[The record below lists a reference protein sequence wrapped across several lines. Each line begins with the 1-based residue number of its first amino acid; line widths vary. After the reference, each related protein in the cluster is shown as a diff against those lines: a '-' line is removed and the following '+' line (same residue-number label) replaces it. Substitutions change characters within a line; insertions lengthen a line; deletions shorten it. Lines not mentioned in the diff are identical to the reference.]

1 MSNATATAEKTA
13 NKGNVLALVKKDV
26 VDVVGKKVQEF
37 VSRGELHLPTNY
49 SVENAMKS
57 AWLILQNTVD
67 KDKRPVLQVCTR
79 DSIANALLDMA
90 VQGLNPA
97 KKQGYFIA
105 YGNQLVFQRSYFGTM
120 AVTKRVAGAK
130 EIFAEVVYKGDEFE
144 YTIQRGNKII
154 TKHVQRIENV
164 APENIV
170 AAYCTII
177 FDNDRQF
184 TDVMAWAEIQKAWS
198 KSKLDPKKEGSTH
211 KEFAQEMARKTVINR
226 ACKRYLNSSDDG
238 SLLMHH
244 VNRADEILAEAE
256 VEAEIAENANTEMID
271 IEAEY
276 ELLED
281 GGEDGE
287 EDAEAENAEDRPA
300 DEKKPAEKPKQQQ
313 KIQQTK
319 QQTMF
324 EGPGF

>member
-1 MSNATATAEKTA
+1 MA
-13 NKGNVLALVKKDV
+13 NELALIKKDV

-37 VSRGELHLPTNY
+37 VSRGELHLPPNY

-105 YGNQLVFQRSYFGTM
+105 YGKQLVFQRSYFGTM
-120 AVTKRVAGAK
+120 AVTKRVTGAK
-130 EIFAEVVYKGDEFE
+130 DIFSEIVYKGDEFE

-154 TKHVQRIENV
+154 TKHVQKIENV
-164 APENIV
+164 DPDNIV

-177 FDNDRQF
+177 FDDDRQF
-184 TDVMAWAEIQKAWS
+184 TDVMTWDEIQKAWS
-198 KSKLDPKKEGSTH
+198 KSKMNPDKEGSTH

-238 SLLMHH
+238 SLLMQHI
-244 VNRADEILAEAE
+244 NRADEVAAEAE
-256 VEAEIAENANTEMID
+256 VEAEIEENANQELID
-271 IEAEY
+271 IEY
-276 ELLED
+276 EV
-281 GGEDGE
+281 
-287 EDAEAENAEDRPA
+287 A
-300 DEKKPAEKPKQQQ
+300 DEEPEVEEKAAEEPKERKPEEPKQERKQEGKQ
-313 KIQQTK
+313 KII
-319 QQTMF
+319 F
-324 EGPGF
+324 EEGPGF

>member
-1 MSNATATAEKTA
+1 MA
-13 NKGNVLALVKKDV
+13 NELALIKKDV

-37 VSRGELHLPTNY
+37 VSRGELHLPPNY

-105 YGNQLVFQRSYFGTM
+105 YGRQLVFQRSYFGTM

-130 EIFAEVVYKGDEFE
+130 DIFAEVVYKGDEFE
-144 YTIQRGNKII
+144 YTIKNGNKYI
-154 TKHVQRIENV
+154 TKHIQRIENV
-164 APENIV
+164 DPGNIV
-170 AAYCTII
+170 AAYCAII
-177 FDNDRQF
+177 FDDERQF
-184 TDVMAWAEIQKAWS
+184 TDIMTWAEIQKAWS
-198 KSKLDPKKEGSTH
+198 KSKMNPDKEGSTH

-238 SLLMHH
+238 SLLMQH
-244 VNRADEILAEAE
+244 VNRADEIAAEAE
-256 VEAEIAENANTEMID
+256 VEAEIEENANQELIDVEYTVTEEEIPA
-271 IEAEY
+271 AE
-276 ELLED
+276 ETK
-281 GGEDGE
+281 E
-287 EDAEAENAEDRPA
+287 EQTKEEV
-300 DEKKPAEKPKQQQ
+300 AEKPKQEKKQEKPQQ
-313 KIQQTK
+313 GK
-319 QQTMF
+319 QQTIF
-324 EGPGF
+324 EEGPGF

>member
-1 MSNATATAEKTA
+1 MSN
-13 NKGNVLALVKKDV
+13 NNLALVKKDV

-37 VSRGELHLPTNY
+37 VSRGELHLPPNY

-57 AWLILQNTVD
+57 AWLILQNTFD
-67 KDKRPVLQVCTR
+67 KDKKPVLQNCTK

-105 YGNQLVFQRSYFGTM
+105 YGRQLTFQRSYFGTM

-130 EIFAEVVYKGDEFE
+130 DIFAEIVYKGDEFE
-144 YTIQRGNKII
+144 YTINRGNKVI

-164 APENIV
+164 DPNNIV

-177 FDNDRQF
+177 FDDERQF
-184 TDVMAWAEIQKAWS
+184 TDIMTWAEIQKAWS
-198 KSKLDPKKEGSTH
+198 KSKMNPDKEGSTH

-238 SLLMHH
+238 SLLMQH
-244 VNRADEILAEAE
+244 VNRADEVAAEAE
-256 VEAEIAENANTEMID
+256 VEAEIEENANQELID
-271 IEAEY
+271 IEYEVEDETPAAE
-276 ELLED
+276 ETK
-281 GGEDGE
+281 E
-287 EDAEAENAEDRPA
+287 EQTKEEIT
-300 DEKKPAEKPKQQQ
+300 EKPKQEKKTQQ
-313 KIQQTK
+313 GK
-319 QQTMF
+319 QQTVF
-324 EGPGF
+324 EEGPGF

>member
-1 MSNATATAEKTA
+1 MATATTEKIA
-13 NKGNVLALVKKDV
+13 NTGNVLALQKKDV

-37 VSRGELHLPTNY
+37 VSRGELHLPPNY

-105 YGNQLVFQRSYFGTM
+105 YGRQLTFQRSYFGTM

-130 EIFAEVVYKGDEFE
+130 DIFAELVYKGDEFRYE
-144 YTIQRGNKII
+144 IRNGNKSI
-154 TKHVQRIENV
+154 TKHEQSIENV
-164 APENIV
+164 DPDNIV
-170 AAYCTII
+170 AAYCTIV
-177 FDNDRQF
+177 FDDDRQF
-184 TDVMAWAEIQKAWS
+184 TDIMTWAEIQKAWS
-198 KSKLDPKKEGSTH
+198 KSKMNLVKEGSTH

-238 SLLMHH
+238 SLLMHY
-244 VNRADEILAEAE
+244 VNRADEVVAEAE
-256 VEAEIAENANTEMID
+256 VEAEIEENANQELID
-271 IEAEY
+271 IEY
-276 ELLED
+276 EVADE
-281 GGEDGE
+281 GPTIE
-287 EDAEAENAEDRPA
+287 EATEEPKEEKPA
-300 DEKKPAEKPKQQQ
+300 DKPKQEKKTQQ
-313 KIQQTK
+313 GRQQTI
-319 QQTMF
+319 F
-324 EGPGF
+324 EEGPGF

>member
-1 MSNATATAEKTA
+1 MSN
-13 NKGNVLALVKKDV
+13 NNLALIKKDV

-37 VSRGELHLPTNY
+37 VSRGELHLPPNY

-67 KDKRPVLQVCTR
+67 KDKRPVLEVCSK

-105 YGNQLVFQRSYFGTM
+105 YGKQLVFQRSYFGTM

-130 EIFAEVVYKGDEFE
+130 DIFAEIVYKGDEFE
-144 YTIQRGNKII
+144 YTIHRGNKVI

-164 APENIV
+164 DPDNIV
-170 AAYCTII
+170 AAYCTIV
-177 FDNDRQF
+177 FDDDRQF
-184 TDVMAWAEIQKAWS
+184 TDVMTWDEIQKAWS
-198 KSKLDPKKEGSTH
+198 KSKMNPDKEGSTH
-211 KEFAQEMARKTVINR
+211 KDFAQEMARKTVINR

-238 SLLMHH
+238 SLLMYH
-244 VNRADEILAEAE
+244 VNRADELTSEAE
-256 VEAEIAENANTEMID
+256 VEAEIAENANQELID
-271 IEAEY
+271 IDADY
-276 ELLED
+276 ELL
-281 GGEDGE
+281 GEDADTKETAE
-287 EDAEAENAEDRPA
+287 EPEEES
-300 DEKKPAEKPKQQQ
+300 AEKPKQEQKPQQ
-313 KIQQTK
+313 SK

>member
-1 MSNATATAEKTA
+1 MA
-13 NKGNVLALVKKDV
+13 NELALIKKDV

-37 VSRGELHLPTNY
+37 VARGELHLPPNY

-105 YGNQLVFQRSYFGTM
+105 YGKQLVFQRSYFGTM

-130 EIFAEVVYKGDEFE
+130 DIFAEVVYKGDEFE
-144 YTIQRGNKII
+144 YTIKNGNKYI
-154 TKHVQRIENV
+154 TKHIQRIENV
-164 APENIV
+164 DPDNIV

-177 FDNDRQF
+177 FDDDRQF
-184 TDVMAWAEIQKAWS
+184 TDIMTWQEIQKAWS
-198 KSKLDPKKEGSTH
+198 KSKMNPDKDGSTH

-238 SLLMHH
+238 SLLMYH
-244 VNRADEILAEAE
+244 VNRADEVIAEAE
-256 VEAEIAENANTEMID
+256 VEAEIEENANQELID
-271 IEAEY
+271 IDADY
-276 ELLED
+276 ELLDEGAD
-281 GGEDGE
+281 TE
-287 EDAEAENAEDRPA
+287 ESAEDTEEQPA
-300 DEKKPAEKPKQQQ
+300 DKLKQEKKKAQH
-313 KIQQTK
+313 QTI
-319 QQTMF
+319 F
-324 EGPGF
+324 EEGPGF

>member
-1 MSNATATAEKTA
+1 MSTVTAEKTT
-13 NKGNVLALVKKDV
+13 NKGNVLALIKKDV
-26 VDVVGKKVQEF
+26 VDVVEKKVQGF
-37 VSRGELHLPTNY
+37 VSKGELHLPPNY

-67 KDKRPVLQVCTR
+67 KDKRPVLQVCTK

-105 YGNQLVFQRSYFGTM
+105 YGKQLTFQRSYFGTM

-130 EIFAEVVYKGDEFE
+130 DIFAEAVYKGDEFE
-144 YTIQRGNKII
+144 YEILNGNKYI

-164 APENIV
+164 DPDNIV
-170 AAYCTII
+170 AAYCTIV
-177 FDNDRQF
+177 FDEDRQF
-184 TDVMAWAEIQKAWS
+184 TDIMTWQEIQKAWS
-198 KSKLDPKKEGSTH
+198 KSKMNPNKEGSTH

-244 VNRADEILAEAE
+244 VNRGDEIAAEAE
-256 VEAEIAENANTEMID
+256 VEAEIEENANQELID
-271 IEAEY
+271 VEY
-276 ELLED
+276 EVED
-281 GGEDGE
+281 EGPTIE
-287 EDAEAENAEDRPA
+287 EATEEPKEEKPA
-300 DEKKPAEKPKQQQ
+300 DKPKQEKKQAQ
-313 KIQQTK
+313 QQTV
-319 QQTMF
+319 F
-324 EGPGF
+324 EEGPGF